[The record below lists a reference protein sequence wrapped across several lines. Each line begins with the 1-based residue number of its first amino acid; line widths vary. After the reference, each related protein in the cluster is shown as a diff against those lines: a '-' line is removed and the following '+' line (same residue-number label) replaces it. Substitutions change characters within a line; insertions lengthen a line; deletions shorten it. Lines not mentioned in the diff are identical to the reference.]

1 MLSLRKKSPS
11 FDGHF
16 TFKPHTMHS
25 TNLAELIP
33 LLEERIGVTP
43 GFFERLDTDDD
54 TDWASV
60 IKLHALI
67 EAAISHLLAMEL
79 RRNELEKVFS
89 RLDISNK
96 HTGKAAF
103 VEALELLD
111 KPARTFMHSLST
123 LRNSL
128 VHDVKNVDFDLEKY
142 VSEMSDQK
150 KKQFVLDFNLLS
162 TEVTN
167 DIRKLFLVDPR
178 QALWYSGMAFLGLV
192 YLKIRP
198 SISH

>member
-1 MLSLRKKSPS
+1 M
-11 FDGHF
+11 
-16 TFKPHTMHS
+16 TTYS
-25 TNLAELIP
+25 TNLAELVP

-43 GFFERLDTDDD
+43 GFFDRLDTEDDS
-54 TDWASV
+54 DWAFV

-67 EAAISHLLAMEL
+67 EAAISHLLATEL
-79 RRNELEKVFS
+79 RRQQLEKVFS

-128 VHDVKNVDFDLEKY
+128 VHDVKNVDFELDTHVADMNE
-142 VSEMSDQK
+142 QK
-150 KKQFVLDFNLLS
+150 KKQFIADFNLIS

-167 DIRKLFLVDPR
+167 DVRQLFLVDPR

-198 SISH
+198 TIAH